1 MRFFVLVL
9 IVLHVTQIT
18 SVHGWEIDQTT
29 SVTNVEDGDTFY
41 IPNDRVRLAD
51 IDAPERGDEPGY
63 TRAKTAL
70 TNLIGGRTV
79 YLDTDQ
85 KSGRDSY
92 DRLVAVVYVK
102 ADSMH
107 YLNVNKALLE
117 QGVVVLN
124 DFTNNEFDPT
134 TWTQIVSV
142 PFLNILSEDFLLI
155 ISIVAVIVASFFFL
169 SKRILRKPIND
180 LSQLPTSEERAR
192 VPLDT
197 QPYTMARA
205 KVNSKNHKQ
214 PTMQR
219 TT

>member
-134 TWTQIVSV
+134 TWTQTVSV

-192 VPLDT
+192 
-197 QPYTMARA
+197 Y
-205 KVNSKNHKQ
+205 NSTLKR
-214 PTMQR
+214 P
-219 TT
+219 

>member
-134 TWTQIVSV
+134 TWTQTVSV

-169 SKRILRKPIND
+169 SKRILRKHTRALQFD
-180 LSQLPTSEERAR
+180 SQTTLNR
-192 VPLDT
+192 
-197 QPYTMARA
+197 
-205 KVNSKNHKQ
+205 KN
-214 PTMQR
+214 
-219 TT
+219 

>member
-1 MRFFVLVL
+1 MRFFILVL
-9 IVLHVTQIT
+9 IVLYATQIAR
-18 SVHGWEIDQTT
+18 VHGWEIDQTT
-29 SVTNVEDGDTFY
+29 SVTNIEDGDTFY
-41 IPNDRVRLAD
+41 IPNDIVRLAD

-63 TRAKTAL
+63 SRAKTAL

-102 ADSMH
+102 ADSTH

-134 TWTQIVSV
+134 TWTQTVSV
-142 PFLNILSEDFLLI
+142 PLLNILSEDFLLI
-155 ISIVAVIVASFFFL
+155 ISIIAVIVASFFFL
-169 SKRILRKPIND
+169 SKRILRKPINI
-180 LSQLPTSEERAR
+180 LSRLPASGERA
-192 VPLDT
+192 
-197 QPYTMARA
+197 
-205 KVNSKNHKQ
+205 
-214 PTMQR
+214 
-219 TT
+219 